1 MPDLSKSEEDK
12 PKLKEFLMVTQN
24 VMKMIRNLH
33 EGVEES
39 SESRNSIVKEVME
52 RKKIFD
58 YARKILEDENYKKD
72 DELAVIIVNI
82 IICFNSIALIN
93 DNPLLKIWL
102 SDFSKRFIE
111 VAENQNKTKNMKW
124 YMERYIFILE
134 LLVTKYLSS
143 VNQEMTLELIEIFKV

>member
-52 RKKIFD
+52 RKQIFD